1 VAGHER
7 DVTSPGPTL
16 EDRFRQ
22 FYAANF
28 DALLAYALRRADHPE
43 DAADVVAESFHVA
56 WRRIREVP
64 AADEARLWLYGV
76 ARNVLANH
84 RRGGR
89 RRERL
94 GERLRTHLAERIA
107 PDHAERVSA
116 GHDVREALSRM
127 GDLDREVLV
136 LSAWEG
142 LEPREI
148 AVVVGASAAAVRTR
162 LTRARSRLRELLGDR
177 VGDVTV
183 LSGHVS
189 GVRPILTSEEGR

>member
-1 VAGHER
+1 
-7 DVTSPGPTL
+7 VTSPGPDL

-28 DALLAYALRRADHPE
+28 DALLTYALRRAAHAD
-43 DAADVVAESFHVA
+43 DAADIVAEAFVVA
-56 WRRIREVP
+56 WRRVRELP
-64 AADEARLWLYGV
+64 AGDEARLWLYGV
-76 ARNVLANH
+76 ARNVVANH

-94 GERLRTHLAERIA
+94 GERLRTHLSERAA
-107 PDHAERVSA
+107 PDHAERVAA
-116 GHDVREALSRM
+116 GHDVRAALARL

-136 LSAWEG
+136 LNAWEG

-148 AVVVGASAAAVRTR
+148 AVVVGTSAAAVRTR
-162 LTRARSRLRELLGDR
+162 LTRARTRLRSALTEGGDA
-177 VGDVTV
+177 VV
-183 LSGHVS
+183 LSGHVP

>member
-1 VAGHER
+1 
-7 DVTSPGPTL
+7 VTSPGPDL

-28 DALLAYALRRADHPE
+28 DALLAYALRRADGPE
-43 DAADVVAESFHVA
+43 DAADVVAESFLVA
-56 WRRIREVP
+56 WRRVRELP
-64 AADEARLWLYGV
+64 AGEEARLWLYGV
-76 ARNVLANH
+76 ARKVVANQ

-89 RRERL
+89 RRGRL
-94 GERLRTHLAERIA
+94 GDRLRTQLADRVA

-116 GHDVREALSRM
+116 GHDVREALSRL

-136 LSAWEG
+136 LHAWEG

-148 AVVVGASAAAVRTR
+148 AVVVGANAAAVRTR
-162 LTRARSRLRELLGDR
+162 LTRARSRLRELLGEEVRDAP
-177 VGDVTV
+177 V

-189 GVRPILTSEEGR
+189 GVRPILSSEEGR